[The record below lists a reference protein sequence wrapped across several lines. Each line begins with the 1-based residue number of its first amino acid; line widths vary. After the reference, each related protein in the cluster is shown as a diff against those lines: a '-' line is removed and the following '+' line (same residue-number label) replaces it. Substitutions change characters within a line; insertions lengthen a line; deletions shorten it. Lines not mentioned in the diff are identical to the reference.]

1 MISRVL
7 WGLQVVSTFGLAV
20 VLLTTGLG
28 LTRPQLVHDVG
39 IAGVLSW
46 LPVALEFQPFPFWA
60 RSLVDGFT
68 VRRLDR
74 CRWVLCGVMALIW
87 GAVYWGK
94 HAGFELGNY
103 DVGIYSSVAYNSSIG
118 DWFYSSVQ
126 QKNHLGEHFSPVMA
140 LFAPL
145 YRLQPDLRWLLLAQ
159 LAAYCLTAWPLDRL
173 VRSFGAARRPAAACS
188 CGLTLLWF
196 LYPPMQAAMQTPFHP
211 SSLAAPLILLCL
223 LWWRQQR
230 FVRFSVGMAM
240 LLLFK
245 ENLALVLAGVGMTT
259 LAEGRRIRRGV
270 LLLVLSVA
278 LVCISTQWL
287 IPWIEGDDYSK
298 FSRLAPFDRLLD
310 KVQYVWGLLSPLGFL
325 PLLHWR
331 QGLVALPAMLQNLA
345 SGYQP
350 MLSLRF
356 HYDDLTAPLLF
367 AALPSPL
374 LFWWWPRLAQ
384 RRRLPAIAAALLV
397 MAVLVSV
404 PKSPLHSLIKDP
416 PLPVHQQL
424 HRKLVELE
432 EQLPGD
438 AWLLSQHALGP
449 YLHHP
454 LHRPFTARDERCSV
468 AGLAAGSVIVLSDAV
483 NDAGITDLPACLAAL
498 QQEPTAEWL
507 DQYQPLQVF
516 RMRVP

>member
-1 MISRVL
+1 MIPRVL
-7 WGLQVVSTFGLAV
+7 RGLQAVSTFGLAV
-20 VLLTTGLG
+20 ALLTTGLG
-28 LTRPQLVHDVG
+28 LTRPQLVHQLG
-39 IAGVLSW
+39 IISVLSW
-46 LPVALEFQPFPFWA
+46 LPVALGFQTLPLWA
-60 RSLVDGFT
+60 SSLVDGLT
-68 VRRLDR
+68 ARRLDQ

-103 DVGIYSSVAYNSSIG
+103 DVGIYSSVAYNSSLG
-118 DWFYSSVQ
+118 EWFFSSVQ
-126 QKNHLGEHFSPVMA
+126 QKNHLGEHLSPVMA

-145 YRLQPDLRWLLLAQ
+145 YRLQPDLRWLLFTQ
-159 LAAYCLTAWPLDRL
+159 LATYCLTPWPLDRL
-173 VRSFGAARRPAAACS
+173 VRSLVAARRPTAACS
-188 CGLTLLWF
+188 CALTLLWF
-196 LYPPMQAAMQTPFHP
+196 LYPPMQAAMKTPFHP

-230 FVRFSVGMAM
+230 FVRFSVGMAA

-259 LAEGRRIRRGV
+259 LVEGRRVRLGV
-270 LLLVLSVA
+270 LLLALSA
-278 LVCISTQWL
+278 GLLWMSTQWL
-287 IPWIEGDDYSK
+287 IPWIEGGDYSK
-298 FSRLAPFDRLLD
+298 LSRLAPFDRLPE
-310 KVQYVWGLLSPLGFL
+310 KVNYVWGLLSPLGLL

-367 AALPSPL
+367 ATLPSPL

-384 RRRLPAIAAALLV
+384 RRRLPALAAAVIV
-397 MAVLVSV
+397 MAALVSV
-404 PKSPLHSLIKDP
+404 PKSPLLSLIKDP
-416 PLPVHQQL
+416 PLAVHQQL
-424 HRKLVELE
+424 HRKLLEL
-432 EQLPGD
+432 QAQVPPD
-438 AWLLSQHALGP
+438 TWLLSQHALGP

-454 LHRPFTARDERCSV
+454 LHRPFTAKDQRCSV
-468 AGLAAGSVIVLSDAV
+468 AGLPAGSVIVLSDAV

-507 DQYQPLQVF
+507 DRYQPLQVF
-516 RMRVP
+516 RLRQR